1 MHHFVRIFQNVFTGR
16 AKDVSEQKCGRSQLN
31 KDLNGKKVGSDLPF
45 DCDLITQYTVH
56 HMIYIIDAPLIPIQH
71 RIEIKC

>member
-1 MHHFVRIFQNVFTGR
+1 MFAGR

-56 HMIYIIDAPLIPIQH
+56 HMNHIIYALLIPIQH
-71 RIEIKC
+71 RIETKC